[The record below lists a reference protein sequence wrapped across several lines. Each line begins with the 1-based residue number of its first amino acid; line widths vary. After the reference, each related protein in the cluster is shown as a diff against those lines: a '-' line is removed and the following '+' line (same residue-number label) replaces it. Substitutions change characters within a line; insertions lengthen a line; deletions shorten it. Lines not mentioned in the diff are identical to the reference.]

1 MGGEP
6 VNVYF
11 DKEEAAFV
19 LSQEKGFVRRLVR
32 EAMGVPKGAEE
43 AQEVDEERA
52 REHFPPKLAFPS
64 GASKTPAYVPDEPVK
79 DTFGPR
85 LKR

>member
-1 MGGEP
+1 M
-6 VNVYF
+6 NVYF

-32 EAMGVPKGAEE
+32 EAMTAPQA
-43 AQEVDEERA
+43 AQEAPQVDEERA
-52 REHFPPKLAFPS
+52 REHFPPRD
-64 GASKTPAYVPDEPVK
+64 V
-79 DTFGPR
+79 FGPR

>member
-1 MGGEP
+1 

-32 EAMGVPKGAEE
+32 EAMTVPKGAEE
-43 AQEVDEERA
+43 ASEVDEERA
-52 REHFPPKLAFPS
+52 REHFPPERDDNGKRIDP
-64 GASKTPAYVPDEPVK
+64 TVWNPQK